1 MVFFEPL
8 FFWKPPPPSSDFD
21 ESEKEDKMTK
31 KKEEE
36 EKKRS
41 QIFGV
46 AQKFEKSQKKL
57 EEKLS
62 QKQFASPMILR
73 CGRGRRP
80 KVGIYK

>member
-46 AQKFEKSQKKL
+46 AQKFEKSQKKTRG
-57 EEKLS
+57 KTLS
-62 QKQFASPMILR
+62 KTIRLPNDFEMRTRTTTESRHI
-73 CGRGRRP
+73 
-80 KVGIYK
+80 

>member
-8 FFWKPPPPSSDFD
+8 FFWKPPPPSSDF
-21 ESEKEDKMTK
+21 ESEKEDKITK
-31 KKEEE
+31 KKEEEE

-62 QKQFASPMILR
+62 LLIRLPNKYFEMRTRTTTESRHI
-73 CGRGRRP
+73 
-80 KVGIYK
+80 